1 MLKYGPTGAL
11 SEYNYN
17 NGVFHGVHYGDFHE
31 DSKAFFELVDKE
43 EEFLLKS
50 VERRRI
56 LFDLYNTDLTTE
68 VLDYLMKHL
77 SHISSRI
84 LKIAFAAEPKELR
97 RLKHAIKKYKPI
109 PLGCCM
115 FGTDQNEDKAWL
127 VSDNY

>member
-11 SEYNYN
+11 SEYNYKD
-17 NGVFHGVHYGDFHE
+17 GVFHGVHYGDFHD

-50 VERRRI
+50 TQKRRI
-56 LFDLYNTDLTTE
+56 LFDLYYTDLTKE
-68 VLDYLMKHL
+68 VIDYLISHL
-77 SHISSRI
+77 LHISSRI
-84 LKIAFAAEPKELR
+84 YKIAFAAEPKELR
-97 RLKHAIKKYKPI
+97 KLKRAIKKHEPV

-115 FGTDQNEDKAWL
+115 FGPDQNEDKTWL